1 MQFWNKNP
9 CTVET
14 NTIHSEGNLKIA
26 TTPNPT
32 INESKPTPADNSSK
46 LQCLDVFSGS
56 GGISLAL
63 TPYCRTA
70 AYCDIDPNARSI
82 LSARMQDGRL
92 ETAPIFESI
101 QAISPESLACAGV
114 CARDINIVAGG
125 FPCQDVSVA
134 GRQMGLVS
142 NTRSSLWK
150 EIVRVARFCG
160 DGGAEWIFLENV
172 TGIVG
177 LKENGIGAVVSELHR
192 EGYDLR
198 WTTLSCGDLKA
209 IHSRERWWCLCK
221 KSNAPNPTDIR
232 PAETPQFHDT
242 KPDYVHELL
251 RRSDKQGRQACTS
264 WSPELPAFRV
274 YHGLCSRL
282 DENNRIRCGIVGN
295 AVSPPVARL
304 AFETLLGLQY
314 LGSQKLYDALD
325 DKKIRRNTQ
334 NFFSDEH
341 LMSDEVSHKK
351 EVDKQKSPKKE
362 NNSPIPKKK
371 EKKKKKIPKSY
382 IRINKKLMEEYEKEA
397 DFLQEDLPYGWV
409 VEVEIKY
416 ISKTIGRQS
425 FAFFSPC
432 GRKFKHL
439 ASVQKF
445 LNRM

>member
-1 MQFWNKNP
+1 MQFCTKNL

-14 NTIHSEGNLKIA
+14 NTIHPEGNHSI
-26 TTPNPT
+26 TIIPNPT
-32 INESKPTPADNSSK
+32 INEPKPTTDHHSSK
-46 LQCLDVFSGS
+46 LQCLDLFSGS

-63 TPYCRTA
+63 APYCRTA
-70 AYCDIDPNARSI
+70 AYCDIDPNARRI

-92 ETAPIFESI
+92 DTAPIFESI
-101 QAISPESLACAGV
+101 QSISPESLASAGV
-114 CARDINIVAGG
+114 CARDINIVSGG

-160 DGGAEWIFLENV
+160 EGGAEWIFLENV

-198 WTTLSCGDLKA
+198 WTTLSCGDIKA

-221 KSNAPNPTDIR
+221 KSSAANPTDIR
-232 PAETPQFHDT
+232 PAAAAQFHDT

-314 LGSQKLYDALD
+314 LGSQHLYNALD
-325 DKKIRRNTQ
+325 EKKIRRNTQ

-341 LMSDEVSHKK
+341 LMSDEVCNKK
-351 EVDKQKSPKKE
+351 EVEKPKKE
-362 NNSPIPKKK
+362 KSTLPNPHKK

-382 IRINKKLMEEYEKEA
+382 IRMNKKRLDVYEKEA

-439 ASVQKF
+439 ASAQKF
-445 LNRM
+445 LNKM